1 MPSLSLTN
9 IKAIQPET
17 AITVQINGAGT
28 SMIFPANV
36 PISFGDAASITI
48 SQASTKV
55 ALMKNT
61 VGMGGEVIQV
71 FRVDEIITV
80 S

>member
-1 MPSLSLTN
+1 MPTLSLTG
-9 IKAIQPET
+9 IKAIMPET
-17 AITVQINGAGT
+17 AITVTIDGAGT
-28 SMIFPANV
+28 SMTFPANV

-61 VGMGGEVIQV
+61 VGMGNETIQV
-71 FRVDEIITV
+71 FRADSITTV

>member
-1 MPSLSLTN
+1 MPTLSLTG

-28 SMIFPANV
+28 TMTFPANT

-55 ALMKNT
+55 AIMKNT
-61 VGMGGEVIQV
+61 VGMGNETIQV
-71 FRVDEIITV
+71 FRCDEITTV